1 MYDTNLLIAVKNM
14 RDRVDSFDMC
24 IKWSFRADKISA
36 GMITLFHV
44 LSGIAPA
51 LMTIVT
57 ADLIDRVQESAL
69 SGAADARVYLDMA
82 ALLLLLGYQ
91 WLSHQLSAFAEV
103 RLKNALCERVHTFF
117 AEKMAKLRYEYI
129 EDRDAHDLMFRIW
142 KDPENQIF
150 WGLSSFLSL
159 FTDTLR
165 ICGVGIILTARVW
178 WCGGI
183 FLLLALPLAY
193 LAKKNGEVSYQTD
206 QEVSLSMRRQEDLN
220 HVLTGREAALERSVF
235 QYHKKIQ
242 SLWREQYDQAVHKLL
257 KAFLIYFF
265 KTKLYEMLFVG
276 VTMAMIGSFMR
287 LCLSGYL
294 SMGLFISLVMNLLSI
309 TSVMLS
315 QLTWNI
321 KQIAKSREFA
331 KDVTTFLQYGEVE
344 LRGDG
349 QQDKAGTAGT
359 ADMVGA
365 AHMVDT
371 EDMVGAV
378 HMADTE
384 ATAGTSD
391 TVHRDDMVDRV
402 WFHDVSFRYPG
413 QEKNSLNHI
422 NMVWEKG
429 KHYALVGDN
438 GAGKSTLI
446 KLLLGLYDQYE
457 GEIWIGDR
465 ELRDYR
471 KDELSEVF
479 SVVFQ
484 DFARYPISLK
494 DNVKIGYHTGNKN
507 GSRSDPDGRAG
518 EDRYRK
524 ICAEWE
530 LEKIYS
536 SLPEQDETVLGKIVD
551 TDRELSLGQWQR
563 LAIAR
568 ALMKE
573 FAIYIMDEPTAALDP
588 KSEAEIYRQY
598 EAISEG
604 NTAIL
609 ISHRLG
615 AVRNADRIFMLRD
628 GEIAEEGSFDHLM
641 EKKGNFYQMYQVQRS
656 WYQ

>member
-1 MYDTNLLIAVKNM
+1 
-14 RDRVDSFDMC
+14 
-24 IKWSFRADKISA
+24 
-36 GMITLFHV
+36 
-44 LSGIAPA
+44 
-51 LMTIVT
+51 
-57 ADLIDRVQESAL
+57 
-69 SGAADARVYLDMA
+69 
-82 ALLLLLGYQ
+82 
-91 WLSHQLSAFAEV
+91 
-103 RLKNALCERVHTFF
+103 
-117 AEKMAKLRYEYI
+117 
-129 EDRDAHDLMFRIW
+129 
-142 KDPENQIF
+142 
-150 WGLSSFLSL
+150 
-159 FTDTLR
+159 
-165 ICGVGIILTARVW
+165 
-178 WCGGI
+178 
-183 FLLLALPLAY
+183 
-193 LAKKNGEVSYQTD
+193 
-206 QEVSLSMRRQEDLN
+206 
-220 HVLTGREAALERSVF
+220 
-235 QYHKKIQ
+235 
-242 SLWREQYDQAVHKLL
+242 
-257 KAFLIYFF
+257 
-265 KTKLYEMLFVG
+265 
-276 VTMAMIGSFMR
+276 
-287 LCLSGYL
+287 
-294 SMGLFISLVMNLLSI
+294 
-309 TSVMLS
+309 
-315 QLTWNI
+315 
-321 KQIAKSREFA
+321 
-331 KDVTTFLQYGEVE
+331 
-344 LRGDG
+344 
-349 QQDKAGTAGT
+349 
-359 ADMVGA
+359 
-365 AHMVDT
+365 MVDT

-604 NTAIL
+604 NTAIP